1 MNAEVIGEK
10 IKNLREKNNISREN
24 FANAVEISQSALS
37 MYENGQRI
45 PRDEVLISYISC
57 SSPTILSSTVLLCR
71 KSGLNAGKA
80 NSVVLC
86 GKADF
91 KGISDIV

>member
-45 PRDEVLISYISC
+45 PRDEVKLRIARFFNTSIEELFFTNY
-57 SSPTILSSTVLLCR
+57 VHEM
-71 KSGLNAGKA
+71 
-80 NSVVLC
+80 
-86 GKADF
+86 
-91 KGISDIV
+91 

>member
-45 PRDEVLISYISC
+45 PRDEVKLRIARFFNTSIEELFFYKLSTRNVNQIF
-57 SSPTILSSTVLLCR
+57 ILQFSI
-71 KSGLNAGKA
+71 A
-80 NSVVLC
+80 NQLYN
-86 GKADF
+86 KQDF
-91 KGISDIV
+91 AK

>member
-45 PRDEVLISYISC
+45 PRDEVKLRIARFFNTSIEELFLQIKYTKC
-57 SSPTILSSTVLLCR
+57 EPNVYLTIQYS
-71 KSGLNAGKA
+71 KSA
-80 NSVVLC
+80 VQ
-86 GKADF
+86 
-91 KGISDIV
+91 

>member
-45 PRDEVLISYISC
+45 PRDEVKLRIARFFNTSIEELYF
-57 SSPTILSSTVLLCR
+57 T
-71 KSGLNAGKA
+71 N
-80 NSVVLC
+80 
-86 GKADF
+86 
-91 KGISDIV
+91 

>member
-45 PRDEVLISYISC
+45 PRDEVKLRIARFFNTSIEELYL
-57 SSPTILSSTVLLCR
+57 TIQYSKLAVQ
-71 KSGLNAGKA
+71 
-80 NSVVLC
+80 
-86 GKADF
+86 
-91 KGISDIV
+91 

>member
-45 PRDEVLISYISC
+45 PRDEVKLRIARFFN
-57 SSPTILSSTVLLCR
+57 T
-71 KSGLNAGKA
+71 
-80 NSVVLC
+80 
-86 GKADF
+86 
-91 KGISDIV
+91 

>member
-45 PRDEVLISYISC
+45 PRDEVKLRIARFFNTFNRGTFFYK
-57 SSPTILSSTVLLCR
+57 LSTRNV
-71 KSGLNAGKA
+71 N
-80 NSVVLC
+80 
-86 GKADF
+86 
-91 KGISDIV
+91 

>member
-24 FANAVEISQSALS
+24 LANAVEISQSALS

-45 PRDEVLISYISC
+45 PRDEVKLRIARFFNTSIEELFF
-57 SSPTILSSTVLLCR
+57 T
-71 KSGLNAGKA
+71 N
-80 NSVVLC
+80 
-86 GKADF
+86 
-91 KGISDIV
+91 

>member
-45 PRDEVLISYISC
+45 PRDEAKLRIARFFNTSIEELFF
-57 SSPTILSSTVLLCR
+57 T
-71 KSGLNAGKA
+71 N
-80 NSVVLC
+80 
-86 GKADF
+86 
-91 KGISDIV
+91 

>member
-45 PRDEVLISYISC
+45 PRDEVKLRI
-57 SSPTILSSTVLLCR
+57 
-71 KSGLNAGKA
+71 A
-80 NSVVLC
+80 VLC
-86 GKADF
+86 Q
-91 KGISDIV
+91 

>member
-45 PRDEVLISYISC
+45 PRDEVKLRIARFFNTSIEKLFF
-57 SSPTILSSTVLLCR
+57 T
-71 KSGLNAGKA
+71 N
-80 NSVVLC
+80 
-86 GKADF
+86 
-91 KGISDIV
+91 

>member
-45 PRDEVLISYISC
+45 PRDEVRLRIARFFNTSIEELFF
-57 SSPTILSSTVLLCR
+57 T
-71 KSGLNAGKA
+71 N
-80 NSVVLC
+80 
-86 GKADF
+86 
-91 KGISDIV
+91 

>member
-1 MNAEVIGEK
+1 MNAVVIGEK

-45 PRDEVLISYISC
+45 PRDEVKLRIARFFNTSIEELFF
-57 SSPTILSSTVLLCR
+57 T
-71 KSGLNAGKA
+71 N
-80 NSVVLC
+80 
-86 GKADF
+86 
-91 KGISDIV
+91 

>member
-45 PRDEVLISYISC
+45 PRDEVKLRIARFFNTSIE
-57 SSPTILSSTVLLCR
+57 
-71 KSGLNAGKA
+71 GLFFTN
-80 NSVVLC
+80 
-86 GKADF
+86 
-91 KGISDIV
+91 

>member
-1 MNAEVIGEK
+1 MNAEVIGKK

-45 PRDEVLISYISC
+45 PRDEVKLRIARFFNTSIEELFF
-57 SSPTILSSTVLLCR
+57 T
-71 KSGLNAGKA
+71 N
-80 NSVVLC
+80 
-86 GKADF
+86 
-91 KGISDIV
+91 

>member
-1 MNAEVIGEK
+1 MYAEVIGVK

-45 PRDEVLISYISC
+45 PRDEVKLRIARFFNTSIEELFF
-57 SSPTILSSTVLLCR
+57 T
-71 KSGLNAGKA
+71 N
-80 NSVVLC
+80 
-86 GKADF
+86 
-91 KGISDIV
+91 

>member
-10 IKNLREKNNISREN
+10 IKILREKNNISREN

-45 PRDEVLISYISC
+45 PRDEVKLRIARFFNTSIEELFF
-57 SSPTILSSTVLLCR
+57 T
-71 KSGLNAGKA
+71 N
-80 NSVVLC
+80 
-86 GKADF
+86 
-91 KGISDIV
+91 

>member
-45 PRDEVLISYISC
+45 PRDEVKLRIARFFNTSIEELFF
-57 SSPTILSSTVLLCR
+57 T
-71 KSGLNAGKA
+71 N
-80 NSVVLC
+80 
-86 GKADF
+86 
-91 KGISDIV
+91 

>member
-45 PRDEVLISYISC
+45 PHDEVKLRIARFFNTSIEELFF
-57 SSPTILSSTVLLCR
+57 T
-71 KSGLNAGKA
+71 N
-80 NSVVLC
+80 
-86 GKADF
+86 
-91 KGISDIV
+91 